1 MARALTL
8 GNGKVLVC
16 LDEFGF
22 VRDFY
27 FPYVGLEN
35 QVSGEKHKIGVW
47 VDGSF
52 SWIDDG
58 SWTITIGY
66 KPETM
71 IGYLVCKK
79 ESWGITVVMEDCV
92 YNEETLFM
100 RQVDVYNHT
109 ERDRTVRLF
118 FHQVFH
124 IQESKKR
131 NTAFFDPT
139 HTAVVHYKGRR
150 VFVVNGMTEAG
161 MPLDQYTVGAYQFEG
176 KEGAYKDAE
185 DGELSN
191 NAVEHGSVDSVIRF
205 TTLIAPKAK
214 TRLYYWIAAGKSLEA
229 AFSLNALVGTKTPA
243 AILHSTESYW
253 HAWLA
258 TKSFDIALLSEQEQ
272 KLFYTSLFVLRCHM
286 DTHGSV
292 IASADSAMIE
302 YGKDDY
308 AYMWPRDAAFI
319 IGTLCAA
326 GFPEVTKPFFTFCK
340 NVLHP
345 DGYLHHRFRPDESL
359 GSTWHSTTTQ
369 REWLRDKI
377 LQLPIQEDES
387 ASVLVALWKYY
398 EASKDIEFIEELYK
412 PLIEKI
418 AQFLVHFRDTQTG
431 LPLPSY
437 DLWEEQFGVSTYTC
451 AAVYAGLQAAA
462 RFSEVLDKR
471 NHMRDY
477 KKAADEI
484 KQAAIDHLFSKQLD
498 SFVRTAVLSDGKV
511 EHHEQIDASSLFGL
525 WYFGMLE
532 QDHPLFVK
540 TLRQVQ
546 VRLQNPGPTGGYIR
560 YERDH
565 YFKSKDLSNPWIITT
580 LWEVERRLVQPIVS
594 DSDFSYAEDIFSWVQ
609 KHQFQSGVLA
619 EQLDPYTG
627 ASLSATPLVWSHAVY
642 VEAVLLYLEKKTGM
656 TAEFQKKARALHE
669 L

>member
-8 GNGKVLVC
+8 GNGKLLVC
-16 LDEFGF
+16 LDEYGF

-47 VDGSF
+47 VDGVF
-52 SWIDDG
+52 SWLDDG
-58 SWTITIGY
+58 TWNITIGY

-71 IGYLVCKK
+71 VGYLVCKN
-79 ESWGITVVMEDCV
+79 EGWGITLVMEDCV
-92 YNEETLFM
+92 YNEECLFV
-100 RQVDVYNHT
+100 RQVDVYNHQEK
-109 ERDRTVRLF
+109 ERSVRIF
-118 FHQVFH
+118 FHQIFY
-124 IQESKKR
+124 IQESRKR

-150 VFVVNGMTEAG
+150 VFVVNGMTETGA
-161 MPLDQYTVGAYQFEG
+161 PLDEYSVGAYQYEG
-176 KEGAYKDAE
+176 KEGVYKDAE
-185 DGELSN
+185 DGSLSN

-205 TTLIAPKAK
+205 SCQVGPKAK
-214 TRLYYWIAAGKSLEA
+214 FRLYYWIAASKSLEESFA
-229 AFSLNALVGTKTPA
+229 LNTLITTKTPA
-243 AILHSTESYW
+243 AVLHSTESYW
-253 HAWLA
+253 HAWLK
-258 TKSFDIALLSEQEQ
+258 TKSFDISALSETEQ

-286 DTHGSV
+286 DSHGSV

-308 AYMWPRDAAFI
+308 SYMWPRDAAFI
-319 IGTLCAA
+319 IGTLCGA
-326 GFPEVTKPFFTFCK
+326 GFAEVTKPFFTFCK

-398 EASKDIEFIEELYK
+398 EASKDLEFIEELYK

-418 AQFLVHFRDTQTG
+418 AQFLVHFRDTTTG

-451 AAVYAGLQAAA
+451 SAVYAGLQAAA

-471 NHMRDY
+471 NHMREY
-477 KKAADEI
+477 KQAAEEI
-484 KQAAIDHLFSKQLD
+484 KQAAIDNLFSKSLD
-498 SFVRTAVLSDGKV
+498 SFVRSASLSEGKV
-511 EHHEQIDASSLFGL
+511 EQLEQIDSSTLFGL
-525 WYFGMLE
+525 WYFGMLP

-546 VRLQNPGPTGGYIR
+546 VRLQNPGPAGGYIR
-560 YERDH
+560 YERDN

-580 LWEVERRLVQPIVS
+580 LWEVERRLLQPVVS
-594 DSDFSYAEDIFSWVQ
+594 DADFAYAEDIFAWVQ
-609 KHQFQSGVLA
+609 KHQYLSGVLA

-642 VEAVLLYLEKKTGM
+642 VETVLLYLEKKTGQNVD
-656 TAEFQKKARALHE
+656 FQKTARALHE